1 MKHRTLG
8 KTGQKVSEIG
18 FGAWAIGGTW
28 GEVSVEDAEEALNA
42 ALDAGI
48 DFIDT
53 ADVYGDGRSEKIIAS
68 VLNQRGG
75 ERPFIATKLGR
86 RLSPHQ
92 ASGYTEKNLN
102 EFVDRS
108 RVNLQMDT
116 LDLVQLHCPPTE
128 IYYTPEVFAVMD
140 EMIAAGKIR
149 SYGVSVEKVEEGL
162 KALEYPNVSS
172 IQLIYN
178 IFRQR
183 PAELLLREAK
193 RRDVG
198 IIARVPLA
206 SGLLTGKM
214 SASTAFA
221 ADDHRAFNRNGEAF
235 DKGETFSGVPYEVAL
250 DAVEDIRR
258 FITGDVTMA
267 MFALRW
273 ILMNEDVTVVIPGAK
288 NRAQSEANAR
298 ASGVDALSEETMT
311 ALKQLYQEKIAPW
324 VHQRW

>member
-1 MKHRTLG
+1 MKHRILG
-8 KTGQKVSEIG
+8 KTGHNVSEIG

-28 GEVSVEDAEEALNA
+28 GEVSMEDAKGALNA

-48 DFIDT
+48 TFIDT
-53 ADVYGDGRSEKIIAS
+53 ADGYGDGRSEQIIAA
-68 VLNQRGG
+68 VLRERGG
-75 ERPFIATKLGR
+75 ERPFIATKIGR
-86 RLSPHQ
+86 RLSPHM

-102 EFVDRS
+102 EFIDRS
-108 RVNLQMDT
+108 RDNLQT
-116 LDLVQLHCPPTE
+116 ETIDLVQLHCPPTE

-140 EMIAAGKIR
+140 EMINAGKIR

-172 IQLIYN
+172 IQVIYN

-183 PAELLLREAK
+183 PAELLLHEAK

-214 SASTAFA
+214 KADTAFS
-221 ADDHRAFNRNGEAF
+221 ADDHRSFNRNGEAF

-250 DAVEDIRR
+250 DVVDEIRR
-258 FITGDVTMA
+258 FITGDITMA
-267 MFALRW
+267 KFALRW
-273 ILMNEDVTVVIPGAK
+273 ILMNENVTVVIPGSK
-288 NRAQSEANAR
+288 NKAQSEANAQ
-298 ASGVDALSEETMT
+298 ASNLSALSDETMS
-311 ALKQLYQEKIAPW
+311 ALKHIYQEKIAPW

>member
-1 MKHRTLG
+1 MKHRILG
-8 KTGQKVSEIG
+8 KTGHNVSEIG

-28 GEVSVEDAEEALNA
+28 GEVSMDDAKGALNA

-48 DFIDT
+48 TFIDT
-53 ADVYGDGRSEKIIAS
+53 ADVYGDGRSEQIIAA
-68 VLNQRGG
+68 VLRDRGG
-75 ERPFIATKLGR
+75 ERPFIATKIGR
-86 RLSPHQ
+86 RLSPHV

-102 EFVDRS
+102 EFIDRS
-108 RVNLQMDT
+108 RDNLQTET

-140 EMIAAGKIR
+140 EMIRAGKIR

-172 IQLIYN
+172 IQVIYN

-183 PAELLLREAK
+183 PAELLLCEAK

-214 SASTAFA
+214 KADTAFSP
-221 ADDHRAFNRNGEAF
+221 DDHRSFNRNGEAF
-235 DKGETFSGVPYEVAL
+235 DKGETFSGVPYEIAL
-250 DAVEDIRR
+250 DAVEEIRH
-258 FITGDVTMA
+258 FVTGDITMA
-267 MFALRW
+267 KLALRW
-273 ILMNEDVTVVIPGAK
+273 ILMNEIVTVVIPGSK
-288 NRAQSEANAR
+288 NKAQSEANAQ
-298 ASGVDALSEETMT
+298 ASNLSALPDETMA
-311 ALKQLYQEKIAPW
+311 ALKHIYQEKIAPW